1 MKMKKTFIYVF
12 IQIFITNFFLTNV
25 FFKNVEAIE
34 YKTSNIENSLI
45 TTLALNSIVSN
56 SKTVSVAD
64 VDRVTNNMNNAIS
77 DYEEKK
83 ALFEQE
89 ELERILKEDAEK
101 AEKARRETRSKLM
114 NELIAATQEEES
126 NTLMNNDFYNLALT
140 YVGREGDCF
149 QIAIQF
155 IDEYYGENKTSHST
169 YEVLEPEPG
178 DLIFYEDGGLGTT
191 HYAVYLGD
199 GLALQ
204 GNYNGA
210 AVIGNVYLESATSP
224 IFYRYE

>member
-1 MKMKKTFIYVF
+1 MKIKKFFIYTV
-12 IQIFITNFFLTNV
+12 IQIFVTYFCLTNI
-25 FFKNVEAIE
+25 FFMDVQAIE
-34 YKTSNIENSLI
+34 YKTSNVESTLI
-45 TTLALNSIVSN
+45 TTLSINSSLTK
-56 SKTVSVAD
+56 SKTVSITD
-64 VDRVTNNMNNAIS
+64 VDRVNNNMNNAIT

-89 ELERILKEDAEK
+89 ELERILKEDAEE
-101 AEKARRETRSKLM
+101 AEKARRETRLKLM

-155 IDEYYGENKTSHST
+155 INEYYGEDKTSHDI

-204 GNYNGA
+204 GNYNGV